1 MTYDTRETVS
11 DYYPTIP
18 PQAPAPEVDPD
29 ILEAHLLARDN
40 PHVVTAEQVGTY
52 AKGVIDKKIEEA
64 TTLNKTELNKAVST
78 AQSSAQSASSSAS
91 SASSSANA
99 AKTSEDAATTK
110 AKEAATSASTAA
122 TSATNAA
129 TSETNAATSAKA
141 ATNAVAGFDNKVN
154 TANTNWDT
162 KVAQDTTAMAAL
174 LSETQTAATAAEASA
189 TLAAEKAG
197 LVPAI
202 VVDAEAVLEA
212 SRVLIG
218 TDGASLVALSDEI

>member
-18 PQAPAPEVDPD
+18 PQTPSPEVDPD
-29 ILEAHLLARDN
+29 VLETHLLARDN
-40 PHVVTAEQVGTY
+40 PHVVTTEQVGTY
-52 AKGVIDKKIEEA
+52 TKSVIDQKIADA
-64 TTLNKTELNKAVST
+64 TTQNKTALNNAVS
-78 AQSSAQSASSSAS
+78 AAKESAQSSAS
-91 SASSSANA
+91 SASAAAASANA
-99 AKTSEDAATTK
+99 AKTSEETATTK
-110 AKEAATSASTAA
+110 SNEAATSARAAA
-122 TSATNAA
+122 TSSTNAA
-129 TSETNAATSAKA
+129 TSETNAATSAKT
-141 ATNAVAGFDNKVN
+141 ATDAVAGFDNKVN

-162 KVAQDTTAMAAL
+162 KVTQDTAAMAAL
-174 LSETQTAATAAEASA
+174 LSETQTAASSAAASA

-202 VVDAEAVLEA
+202 VVDAEAVLDA